1 MKNST
6 IYAPEQKKFFL
17 DLVRTTIRNKL
28 HGISPSKNNEKI
40 PDFLSETQSCFVT
53 LHTED
58 GNLRGC
64 IGNIMAFEPL
74 YDNIVHNA
82 FNSAFRDPRF
92 PPVSTEKE
100 FDTLKVEI
108 SILTPMK
115 AVNSYKEIK
124 IGTHGVLFK
133 LGRYSSVFLP
143 QVAPEQGWNLEETLT
158 HLSMKAGLGPDAWKH
173 IDAKF
178 EVFEAVIIAEE

>member
-1 MKNST
+1 MKNSA
-6 IYAPEQKKFFL
+6 IYTSEQKKILL
-17 DLVRTTIRNKL
+17 DLVKNTIRNKL
-28 HGISPSKNNEKI
+28 HGISPAKCKGKI
-40 PDFLSETQSCFVT
+40 PDFLSAIQSCFIT
-53 LHTED
+53 LHTKD
-58 GNLRGC
+58 GHLRGC

-92 PPVSTEKE
+92 APVSSEEE

-108 SILTPMK
+108 SILTPMR

-124 IGTHGVLFK
+124 IGTHGILFK

-143 QVAPEQGWNLEETLT
+143 QVAPEQGWTLEETLSN
-158 HLSMKAGLGPDAWKH
+158 LSVKAGLSSESWKH

-178 EVFEAVIIAEE
+178 EVFEAFIITEQ

>member
-1 MKNST
+1 MKNNT
-6 IYAPEQKKFFL
+6 PYTPEQQKFLL
-17 DLVRTTIRNKL
+17 DLVKNTIRNKL
-28 HGISPSKNNEKI
+28 HGVSPTKNKDKV
-40 PDFLSETQSCFVT
+40 PDFLSGTQSCFVT
-53 LHTED
+53 LHTKD

-92 PPVSTEKE
+92 APVSSEEE
-100 FDTLKVEI
+100 FDTLRVEI

-115 AVNSYKEIK
+115 TVNSYKEIK
-124 IGTHGVLFK
+124 IGTHGVTFK

-143 QVAPEQGWNLEETLT
+143 QVAPEQGWTLEETLT

-178 EVFEAVIIAEE
+178 EVFEALIISEE